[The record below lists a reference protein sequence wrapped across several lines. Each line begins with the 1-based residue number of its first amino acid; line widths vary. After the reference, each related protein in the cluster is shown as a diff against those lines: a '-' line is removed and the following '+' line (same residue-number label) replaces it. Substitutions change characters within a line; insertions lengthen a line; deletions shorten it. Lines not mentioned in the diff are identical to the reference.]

1 MILTTIGRKDS
12 VAMPAYSLRGGAS
25 PVTKLISVLAAVML
39 AAAAPAKAQVVDLA
53 ATKCKE
59 FLELKP
65 DRVGFILMWLDGY
78 YTADED
84 PVVVDFDG
92 AKTKAAKL
100 NAYCAK
106 HPALNVITA
115 AESVLGKP

>member
-1 MILTTIGRKDS
+1 MILTPIRREAS
-12 VAMPAYSLRGGAS
+12 VAVPAVSLRGRAL
-25 PVTKLISVLAAVML
+25 PVGLLISVLAAVSLM
-39 AAAAPAKAQVVDLA
+39 AAAPAHAQVVDLA

-59 FLELKP
+59 FLELKQ

-84 PVVVDFDG
+84 PVVVDFDN

-100 NAYCAK
+100 GAYCAQ
-106 HPALNVITA
+106 HPTSNVITA
-115 AESVLGKP
+115 AESVLGK

>member
-1 MILTTIGRKDS
+1 VTI
-12 VAMPAYSLRGGAS
+12 
-25 PVTKLISVLAAVML
+25 LISVLAAVWA
-39 AAAAPAKAQVVDLA
+39 AAAAPAHAQAVDLA
-53 ATKCKE
+53 AIKCKE
-59 FLELKP
+59 FLEFKQ

-84 PVVVDFDG
+84 PVVVDFDS
-92 AKTKAAKL
+92 AKAKAAKL

-106 HPALNVITA
+106 HPTLNVITA

>member
-1 MILTTIGRKDS
+1 VREGIVVGLLVS
-12 VAMPAYSLRGGAS
+12 F
-25 PVTKLISVLAAVML
+25 LAAISLM
-39 AAAAPAKAQVVDLA
+39 AAAPAHAQVVDLA

-59 FLELKP
+59 FLELKQ

-84 PVVVDFDG
+84 PVVVDFDN

-100 NAYCAK
+100 GAYCAQ
-106 HPALNVITA
+106 HPTLNVITA
-115 AESVLGKP
+115 AETVLGK